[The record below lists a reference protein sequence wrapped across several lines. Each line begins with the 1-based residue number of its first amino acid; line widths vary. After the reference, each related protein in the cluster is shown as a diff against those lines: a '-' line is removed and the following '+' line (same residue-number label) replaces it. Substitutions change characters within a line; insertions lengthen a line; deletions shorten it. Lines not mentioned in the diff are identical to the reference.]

1 MLMTSLICRVTTESM
16 ILSGALL
23 RMKQDTINILLQD
36 ARIFMEK
43 SGCIVTD
50 QRFSCDPSAKSQRQ
64 QSSQNE
70 DSPHSLEVMHGIYG
84 KTPVVLSRAHLF
96 LFYT

>member
-16 ILSGALL
+16 ILSRTLL

-36 ARIFMEK
+36 TRIFMEK

-64 QSSQNE
+64 QSSKNE
-70 DSPHSLEVMHGIYG
+70 DPKMKIPHIRSRSCMAFMG
-84 KTPVVLSRAHLF
+84 KLP
-96 LFYT
+96 

>member
-64 QSSQNE
+64 NE
-70 DSPHSLEVMHGIYG
+70 DHKM
-84 KTPVVLSRAHLF
+84 KTPK
-96 LFYT
+96 